1 MNGAALLALQV
12 VDTTIDAIANRRSRL
27 SELAARREAAA
38 AVDRL
43 RAQMAATDRERSEAE
58 REIASAEAAAA
69 VVATKRARLEAQL
82 KTVIA
87 PREAEA
93 LMSEIAVLDAE
104 RGEIDDRELAAMEA
118 QAAAETSLADLAAA
132 EPALIAA
139 LAEADRVLAEANGAL
154 DAELETLA
162 ARRAAAVGAMSIDEL
177 SAYDAARRQF
187 GGVGVAALE
196 GHRCNGCHLDL
207 SATELDV
214 VRSAPAG
221 EPGECPHCGRYLVR

>member
-12 VDTTIDAIANRRSRL
+12 VDTAIDAIANRRPRL

-38 AVDRL
+38 AVDQL
-43 RAQMAATDRERSEAE
+43 RARMADADRVRSAAE
-58 REIASAEAAAA
+58 GEIDSAEAATAA
-69 VVATKRARLEAQL
+69 VTAKRARLEAQL
-82 KTVIA
+82 KRVIA

-93 LMSEIAVLDAE
+93 LMTEIAVLDAE
-104 RGEIDDRELAAMEA
+104 RGEIDERELAAMEA
-118 QAAAETSLADLAAA
+118 QAAAESSLAELAAL

-139 LAEADRVLAEANGAL
+139 LAEAERVLADANGVL
-154 DAELETLA
+154 DAELDALGA
-162 ARRAAAVGAMSIDEL
+162 QRAVAAAALSTDEL

-221 EPGECPHCGRYLVR
+221 EPGECPHCGRFLVR